1 MGTDRDIRA
10 LLVHPLEQILEEGIP
25 QAVLAADRDDGIA
38 PGRQRHLLPGPLPDL
53 DQRNREAMEL
63 LSSRGQ
69 PDARLI
75 ADEER
80 SIELLFE
87 NADARAYRRR
97 GPVQVRGGRT
107 EERRVG
113 KECGSTCR
121 SGWSP

>member
-80 SIELLFE
+80 SIELL
-87 NADARAYRRR
+87 RS
-97 GPVQVRGGRT
+97 
-107 EERRVG
+107 EEHTSELQSLMSISYAVFY
-113 KECGSTCR
+113 
-121 SGWSP
+121 

>member
-87 NADARAYRRR
+87 NADADR
-97 GPVQVRGGRT
+97 
-107 EERRVG
+107 
-113 KECGSTCR
+113 KSTR
-121 SGWSP
+121 LKSSH